1 MKSCYYRKLCCLSRS
16 QSRIML
22 HVNSRETTF
31 EHHRLRA
38 AQFNDIFLKLF
49 DRHATYCYL
58 QFDFK
63 SFVASEAFFLSRE
76 ATERATI
83 SQVINSRHSQL
94 FDCKSTETRHQHQQV
109 TRLGHLDNISSRP
122 RPSLAPLDLVH
133 SLYTSSSQSYAVILL
148 FPSLL
153 TQYLISACAIQP
165 DLHVIRSCGQ

>member
-1 MKSCYYRKLCCLSRS
+1 MKSCYYRKLCSLSRS

-31 EHHRLRA
+31 EHQRVPA
-38 AQFNDIFLKLF
+38 ARFNNIFLKLF

-58 QFDFK
+58 QVDLK
-63 SFVASEAFFLSRE
+63 SFLASGAFFLGRE

-94 FDCKSTETRHQHQQV
+94 FDCNSTETRNQHQQV
-109 TRLGHLDNISSRP
+109 ARLGHLDNIFSRP

-133 SLYTSSSQSYAVILL
+133 SLYSSSSQSYAVILL

-153 TQYLISACAIQP
+153 TQYLFSACAIQP
-165 DLHVIRSCGQ
+165 DLHVIRSCSQ